1 MKNIFLSLLIVV
13 NILFG
18 FNISYIETTIVKF
31 FKTIGI
37 SSFEKSLLKG
47 AKFISVK
54 GKLVAKRNQT
64 FNPYEKINGMTNIER
79 MRLGLAPIGKDGK
92 PVELHHLKQK
102 DDGIIIELTEQEH
115 NEHSK
120 DLHQYRDKT
129 EIDRDEFNKWREKYW
144 KERAKDFKCEDKN
157 G

>member
-1 MKNIFLSLLIVV
+1 MKRIFLSLLIVV

-18 FNISYIETTIVKF
+18 FSISSIETTIVKF

-37 SSFEKSLLKG
+37 SSFEKSLLKE

-64 FNPYEKINGMTNIER
+64 FNPYEEINGMTNIER

-102 DDGIIIELTEQEH
+102 DDGIIIELTSTEHRENYKVLHRYEKESQINRQEF
-115 NEHSK
+115 SK
-120 DLHQYRDKT
+120 WK
-129 EIDRDEFNKWREKYW
+129 REYW
-144 KERAKDFKCEDKN
+144 KQRARDFE
-157 G
+157 